1 MNRSGLVELDTVA
14 AVARLG
20 GFRAAAIELGVSAT
34 SVSNAVAGLEAR
46 LGVRLFN
53 RTTRSV
59 SLSEAGEQFIAAVSP
74 ALSDIHAA
82 MAATI
87 SRRGRPAGTLRLNC
101 PAEAARQILVPVVL
115 EFQRLYPEVR
125 VDIVTDAQLIDIVAK
140 GFDAGIR
147 PRDAVPGDMIAV
159 PFGPELRFAVVGS
172 PAYLR
177 DHPAP
182 AKPADLLAHRCIR
195 ARWPSGALYRWEFAK
210 QGRALTIDAPGSLTL
225 DEPTLMRDAALAG
238 AGLAYMWEARVR
250 GDLACGH
257 LVSVLDD
264 WMPSSPGFCLYY
276 PDRRNVPAT
285 LSVFIDMLRT
295 NSDSFAGKPV
305 GKGRNKKRRPSE
317 RGTSRQSR

>member
-1 MNRSGLVELDTVA
+1 MNRSGLVELDTVV

-20 GFRAAAIELGVSAT
+20 GFRAAARELGVSAT

-59 SLSEAGEQFIAAVSP
+59 SLSEAGEQFIAVVRP

-82 MAATI
+82 MEATV
-87 SRRGRPAGTLRLNC
+87 SRRGRPTGTLRLNC
-101 PAEAARQILVPVVL
+101 PAQAARQILVPVVL
-115 EFQRLYPEVR
+115 KFQRRYPEVK
-125 VDIVTDAQLIDIVAK
+125 VDIVTDAHLIDIVAK

-147 PRDAVPGDMIAV
+147 TRDAVPGDMIAV

-182 AKPADLLAHRCIR
+182 AKPGDLMAHRCIR
-195 ARWPSGALYRWEFAK
+195 ARWPSGTLYRWEFAK
-210 QGRALTIDAPGSLTL
+210 RGQALTIDAPGSLTL

-238 AGLAYMWEARVR
+238 AGLAYMLEARVR
-250 GDLACGH
+250 GDLARGH

-264 WMPSSPGFCLYY
+264 WMPTSPGFCLYH
-276 PDRRNVPAT
+276 PDRRNMPAA
-285 LSVFIDMLRT
+285 LIAFIGMLR
-295 NSDSFAGKPV
+295 
-305 GKGRNKKRRPSE
+305 
-317 RGTSRQSR
+317 

>member
-1 MNRSGLVELDTVA
+1 MYRSGLVELDAVL

-59 SLSEAGEQFIAAVSP
+59 SLSEAGEQFIAAVGP
-74 ALSDIHAA
+74 ALSDIYAA
-82 MAATI
+82 MEATN
-87 SRRGRPAGTLRLNC
+87 SRRGRPAGRLRLNC
-101 PAEAARQILVPVVL
+101 PVEAARQILVPVVL
-115 EFQRLYPEVR
+115 EFQRRYPEVR

-159 PFGPELRFAVVGS
+159 PFGPELRFVVVGS
-172 PAYLR
+172 PAYLQH
-177 DHPAP
+177 HPVP
-182 AKPADLLAHRCIR
+182 AEPGDLMAHHCIR
-195 ARWPSGALYRWEFAK
+195 ARWPSGALYRWEFEK
-210 QGRALTIDAPGSLTL
+210 QGRVLTIDAPGSLTL
-225 DEPTLMRDAALAG
+225 DEPTLMREAALAG

-264 WMPSSPGFCLYY
+264 WIPSSPGFCLYH
-276 PDRRNVPAT
+276 PDRRNVPAA
-285 LSVFIDMLRT
+285 LSAFIDMLR
-295 NSDSFAGKPV
+295 
-305 GKGRNKKRRPSE
+305 
-317 RGTSRQSR
+317 